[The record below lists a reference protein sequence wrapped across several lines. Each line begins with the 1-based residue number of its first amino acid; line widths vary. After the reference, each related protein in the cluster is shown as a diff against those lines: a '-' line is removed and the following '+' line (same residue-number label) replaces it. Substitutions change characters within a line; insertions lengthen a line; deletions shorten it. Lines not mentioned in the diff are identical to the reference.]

1 MTGINY
7 QAYNRFQE
15 PDDYECLCE
24 DCGRPLS
31 DDEVYDYKGCLL
43 CEDCYEEQIDR
54 DAEEENRE

>member
-15 PDDYECLCE
+15 PEDYECFCE

-31 DDEVYDYKGCLL
+31 DDEGHQYKLWIL
-43 CEDCYEEQIDR
+43 CDDCYRDQLER